1 MSRQDKG
8 FSLWSKLLA
17 FCGVGMIGFCAVCGI
32 GDRRFALGQHFAIE
46 GLLRARFGEI
56 DVVFGKVRI
65 FEGMGFLGSLSQ
77 DRID

>member
-1 MSRQDKG
+1 MSSRK
-8 FSLWSKLLA
+8 
-17 FCGVGMIGFCAVCGI
+17 
-32 GDRRFALGQHFAIE
+32 AIE

-65 FEGMGFLGSLSQ
+65 FEGMEFLGSLSQ